1 MGEVVGFRPTEPDA
15 PELPPIA
22 VPMNPYSSSL
32 SVAPL
37 LRLAAPEF
45 LLLKTEG
52 NLIALRFGNIQRVVL
67 PKDPVLEGTSEQER
81 KALRIKL
88 KGATNHVN
96 LTMGYLEHGVGWTPS
111 YLLTLQDDKTAQITM
126 QSILVND
133 AEDLNNAD
141 VFFVVGVP
149 NFAFANIPSPMALQ
163 QSLYEFMQTAAR
175 RDGVGSALTSNAIVA
190 QQTYSERLSMS
201 SPDFGAGVS
210 EMSGGAQED
219 LFLYTRPGVTLAR
232 GERGTFN
239 VFSSTVACEHV
250 YEWTVEDDPRVDA
263 FGNVQNI
270 NRAPSDEDRNLSN
283 NVWHSL
289 RLKNATNFPW
299 TSAPTMVVQNM
310 KPVAQDTLPYTPKG
324 ATSTLKLTVATDIR
338 SSHEEREVAR
348 QRSEDHRRGYVYE
361 LVTIEGML
369 KLKNYKNKEVHLL
382 VNKTMRGIVESQTDA
397 GTTDKLA
404 EAISVDNPMSRAK
417 WDLTLKPGEDRA
429 IAYRYKIWVRV

>member
-1 MGEVVGFRPTEPDA
+1 
-15 PELPPIA
+15 
-22 VPMNPYSSSL
+22 
-32 SVAPL
+32 
-37 LRLAAPEF
+37 
-45 LLLKTEG
+45 
-52 NLIALRFGNIQRVVL
+52 
-67 PKDPVLEGTSEQER
+67 
-81 KALRIKL
+81 
-88 KGATNHVN
+88 
-96 LTMGYLEHGVGWTPS
+96 
-111 YLLTLQDDKTAQITM
+111 M

-239 VFSSTVACEHV
+239 VFSSAVACEHV

-263 FGNVQNI
+263 FGIVQNI

-382 VNKTMRGIVESQTDA
+382 VNKTMRGNVESQTDA
-397 GTTDKLA
+397 GTTEKLA